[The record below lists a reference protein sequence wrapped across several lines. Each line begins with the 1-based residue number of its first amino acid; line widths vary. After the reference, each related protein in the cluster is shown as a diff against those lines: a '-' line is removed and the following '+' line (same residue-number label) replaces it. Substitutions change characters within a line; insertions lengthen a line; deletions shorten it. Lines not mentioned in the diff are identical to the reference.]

1 MIKISR
7 TNSDSGDFRELVM
20 HLDAHLR
27 VRDGEDHS
35 FYNQFNKI
43 DRIKYVVVA
52 YDHEAAVGCGAIKEY
67 STDAMEIKRMF
78 VLPNSRGQGIASVIL
93 KELEE
98 WTSELNCVKC
108 VLETGVKQPDAIAL
122 YKKNGY
128 EIIPNYGQYEDVES
142 SICFMKKLAKNIEL

>member
-20 HLDAHLR
+20 QLDAHLKI
-27 VRDGEDHS
+27 RDGEDHS

-52 YDHEAAVGCGAIKEY
+52 YDHEVPVGCGAIKEF
-67 STDAMEIKRMF
+67 SIDAMEVKRMF
-78 VLPNSRGQGIASVIL
+78 VLLDRRGQGIASAIL

-98 WTSELNCVKC
+98 WTSELNFEKC
-108 VLETGVKQPDAIAL
+108 VLETGIKQPDAIAL